1 MLRDS
6 GMPLDS
12 QGVEFEVSK
21 LDHGRIDSAGEISL
35 LSTIEGQSSVPV
47 IQQLEA
53 IEDTVSEVPQC
64 GLTPHFSSR
73 SCFGLKTL
81 QATVE
86 RPDQSPED

>member
-1 MLRDS
+1 
-6 GMPLDS
+6 MPLNS

-81 QATVE
+81 QAMVE
-86 RPDQSPED
+86 RPDQTPED